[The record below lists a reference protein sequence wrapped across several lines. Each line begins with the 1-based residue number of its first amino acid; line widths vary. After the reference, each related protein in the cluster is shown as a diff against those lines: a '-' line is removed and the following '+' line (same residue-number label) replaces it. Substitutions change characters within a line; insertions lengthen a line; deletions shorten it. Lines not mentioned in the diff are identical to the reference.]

1 MPAWTRERPRQA
13 RPSRCWRCAPPARRP
28 FHHRRRSARCLLA
41 LITDRGPQGQNG
53 ISSADVKKLT
63 DAGIH
68 TVETLA
74 HSSKKDLLGIKG
86 LSEPKCE
93 KMLAEGE
100 PVPPR

>member
-1 MPAWTRERPRQA
+1 M
-13 RPSRCWRCAPPARRP
+13 
-28 FHHRRRSARCLLA
+28 
-41 LITDRGPQGQNG
+41 
-53 ISSADVKKLT
+53 KKLT